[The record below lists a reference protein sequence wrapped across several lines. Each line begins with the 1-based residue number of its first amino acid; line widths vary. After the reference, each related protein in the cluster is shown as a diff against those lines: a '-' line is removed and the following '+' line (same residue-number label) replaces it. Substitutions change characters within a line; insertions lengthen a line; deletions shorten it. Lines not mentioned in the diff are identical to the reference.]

1 MAEVDYAQWA
11 PVAAWFGREI
21 GFVLTPER
29 YYLVHANCRELL
41 EESRLGTPQALADAA
56 NKDPRLRQRLIN
68 AGTINESFFFRDVNL
83 WHDLG
88 TRVLPDLA
96 KECAFRRRI
105 EVLICACSRGQEV
118 YTLAMLAAERAAELQ
133 GVSLA
138 ITAADIDTEVMGIA
152 RAGRYSDLEVGRG
165 LSPERRERFFMRSGD
180 GWQVRPELQA
190 GVNFTQINL
199 NTPFTF
205 PVRYDLVFC
214 RNVLIYFSTAAR
226 KTVVDRLGNYTSNW
240 GWLVLGGAETLLGIS
255 DTWNPRRMGDS
266 TFYQKRYG

>member
-1 MAEVDYAQWA
+1 MVEVEHAQWA

-21 GFVLTPER
+21 GFVIGPDR

-41 EESRLGTPQALADAA
+41 AETRLASPQALVDAA
-56 NKDPRLRQRLIN
+56 SSDPRLRQRLIN

-96 KECAFRRRI
+96 KECSFRRRI

-118 YTLAMLAAERAAELQ
+118 YTLAMLAVERAAELQ
-133 GVSLA
+133 GVSLS
-138 ITAADIDTEVMGIA
+138 ITATDIDTEVMGIA
-152 RAGRYSDLEVGRG
+152 RAGHYSDLEVGRG
-165 LSPERRERFFMRSGD
+165 LSPERRERFFTRAGD
-180 GWQVRPELQA
+180 GWQIRPALQA
-190 GVNFTQINL
+190 GISFSQINL
-199 NTPFTF
+199 NNAFTF
-205 PVRYDLVFC
+205 PLRYDLVFC
-214 RNVLIYFSTAAR
+214 RNVLIYFSTPAR
-226 KTVVDRLGNYTSNW
+226 KQVVDRLGNYTSNW
-240 GWLVLGGAETLLGIS
+240 GWLVLGGAETLIGIS